1 MLYLI
6 RSGDGKL
13 YTGISTDVSRRIGE
27 HQNKDNR
34 NKGAK
39 ALRGKAP
46 LSLAY
51 EIAVGNRSEASKLEY
66 RVKQL
71 SKVRK
76 EEMIQLHVGLEELQV
91 WIKKHEK
98 NEQK

>member
-6 RSGDGKL
+6 RSGDGRL
-13 YTGISTDVSRRIGE
+13 YTGISTDVKRRFSE

-46 LSLAY
+46 LSLVY

-66 RVKQL
+66 RIKQL
-71 SKVRK
+71 NKARK
-76 EEMIQLHVGLEELQV
+76 EEMIQLDVGLDELKA
-91 WIKKHEK
+91 WIEK
-98 NEQK
+98 NETNKQK